1 MAKPSRKKLTWLIA
15 VFFLLLSGIAPAWAA
30 DSGFE
35 FNLNVPIGELKTF
48 TIANG
53 NNSLLGSY
61 IQAWY
66 GFLLGTVGIMAT
78 LMIMWGGFKY
88 LTSRGDKGMI
98 DSAKNIII
106 SAITGVVLAFGSYT
120 ILSVVNPAL
129 LKINMPGLTS
139 LQGGE
144 SVVLDATHTTA
155 PSVAGNIGSGGYS
168 GTKIDCSQQDGLPL
182 AYTASFEGY
191 DATPRPDGGVDK
203 NGNQKYTWGYGHNGI
218 NPPAQVDQATEQAWF
233 AEHYANDY
241 RALAS
246 SSYGPGFDQ
255 LDQPTQAA
263 LTDIAYQYG
272 SVGGF
277 ISNVASLVSQG
288 NRSGAADYMR
298 NANFNALFPNQS
310 EAVRNVCRA
319 RANANANIISN
330 SDANSRQQLFE
341 SRAKTSC
348 P

>member
-1 MAKPSRKKLTWLIA
+1 MRKFCIKKLFRVVLFIMLLANA
-15 VFFLLLSGIAPAWAA
+15 VPALAA
-30 DSGFE
+30 TECG
-35 FNLNVPIGELKTF
+35 KTF
-48 TIANG
+48 CFNVAIGNMTGFDISPQGNSILGEYIAT
-53 NNSLLGSY
+53 
-61 IQAWY
+61 WY